1 MIRLSTSVLFIILG
15 IIYSLKANEVTILVL
30 LKSFNYPSK
39 QTADGS
45 WCDDNTEHDYC
56 SPYFVICT
64 TKQYTRRCLS
74 KYTFGGEGP
83 EYENKENI
91 TFTEQLGENITNP
104 LQFTMPEWS
113 NDTVIHVAV
122 FNKDLNAPSLLGRS
136 DILIDWIET
145 PGTNESEKWQEVY
158 FTADESE
165 MALDTYVKVFIS

>member
-39 QTADGS
+39 QTVDGS
-45 WCDDNTEHDYC
+45 WCDNNDEHDYC

-64 TKQYTRRCLS
+64 TKQYTQLCLS
-74 KYTFGGEGP
+74 KYEFGGNGS
-83 EYENKENI
+83 EYENKEHI
-91 TFTEQLGENITNP
+91 TFDGQLGENITNP

-145 PGTNESEKWQEVY
+145 PGTSESVKWQEVY
-158 FTADESE
+158 FTADNSQ
-165 MALDTYVKVFIS
+165 MALHAYVKVFTS